1 MDPEARR
8 TEYWTDMAEADNAA
22 YPNET
27 NRLGKV
33 VILSKYPDIKI
44 AYKAVSGGFRK
55 AKEKAYVKGDV
66 FLILQ
71 FFKQTLGVF

>member
-1 MDPEARR
+1 
-8 TEYWTDMAEADNAA
+8 MAEADNAA

-55 AKEKAYVKGDV
+55 AKENTADSKLRDLLAFSLSLYLDKVYKNV
-66 FLILQ
+66 NIMLLY
-71 FFKQTLGVF
+71 